1 MKWLVSVRLCGINIC
16 GGTGSKVASMLE
28 VGAELGV
35 VGWVQEGSR
44 RATLLPCHCVAF
56 DLNGKHVLC

>member
-16 GGTGSKVASMLE
+16 GGIGGKVDSTLA

-35 VGWVQEGSR
+35 VGWVQEGSEEQHCFH
-44 RATLLPCHCVAF
+44 ATVLL
-56 DLNGKHVLC
+56 